1 MEERKKQ
8 YVQKESEER
17 EWECAMSEVKK
28 NGNSNIKSTVAAMLR
43 EAETVYVIL
52 SQCTRLPYVLCDTE
66 TYDDEIFLFLCKE
79 DALHSAEGLR
89 EKGHPVQVIKV
100 EKKNFLP
107 FYVSLM
113 PMGVNCILVNPETPE
128 ETAVQL
134 SEIIRRQ
141 ESADKVLI
149 ENPQL
154 HLTAIYFMQRTR
166 KIWKTETL
174 EGQTE
179 DLGELQEEMLAHYQ
193 RGRYIVPVKEDMGM
207 LVLKQKDGRIFQPVF
222 TDIQEFQ
229 KFAAMNQKQKFKTA
243 VFSADKIPEILAPQ
257 AAGVVINPLGVN
269 LQLQIRH

>member
-1 MEERKKQ
+1 M
-8 YVQKESEER
+8 SEE
-17 EWECAMSEVKK
+17 KK
-28 NGNSNIKSTVAAMLR
+28 NGNGNIKSIVAARLR

-52 SQCTRLPYVLCDTE
+52 SQCTRLPYVLCDEE
-66 TYDDEIFLFLCKE
+66 TYDDEILLFFREE

-89 EKGHPVQVIKV
+89 KNGNPVQVIKV
-100 EKKNFLP
+100 EKKSFLS

-113 PMGVNCILVNPETPE
+113 PMGVNCILVNSETPE

-141 ESADKVLI
+141 EPADKVLI

-154 HLTAIYFMQRTR
+154 HLTAVYFMQRTR
-166 KIWKTETL
+166 RMQKPEAS

-179 DLGELQEEMLAHYQ
+179 ELGELQEEMLAHYQ

-207 LVLKQKDGRIFQPVF
+207 LVLKQKDGRMFQPVF

-229 KFAAMNQKQKFKTA
+229 KFAAMNQKEKFKTA
-243 VFSADKIPEILAPQ
+243 VFPADKIPEILAPQ

-269 LQLQIRH
+269 LQLQIRRKGKK